1 MYCDNYVD
9 EVNRL
14 INILDIS
21 GDDATEIINIYF
33 EFFADA
39 CAYTQYI
46 YENIRIIRD
55 TEENQMLIAEI
66 ETIDDACIYNG
77 DDYIMITNYK
87 ALLDWNDMEDVLPNP
102 FY

>member
-1 MYCDNYVD
+1 MYRENYVE

-14 INILDIS
+14 INALDIS

-33 EFFADA
+33 EFFADDWR
-39 CAYTQYI
+39 YTEYLYQ
-46 YENIRIIRD
+46 NIRIIRD

-66 ETIDDACIYNG
+66 ETINDACIYYG

-87 ALLDWNDMEDVLPNP
+87 VLLEWNDMEDVLPNP

>member
-1 MYCDNYVD
+1 MYCDNYVE
-9 EVNRL
+9 EVNIL
-14 INILDIS
+14 INALDIS
-21 GDDATEIINIYF
+21 GNDAVEIINIYF
-33 EFFADA
+33 EFFADI
-39 CAYTQYI
+39 CKYTEYL
-46 YENIRIIRD
+46 YDNIRIIRD

-87 ALLDWNDMEDVLPNP
+87 TLLDWNDMEDILPNP